1 MDEILFVQVSD
12 QHFRLRSSLESGM
25 SICLRTPALDCE
37 ECGVDYEGPSLPLLA
52 QSLPDIRRSCRE
64 HGFEHEA
71 VEAMSKAVDRGAF
84 DNPLSPPEFLT
95 LLGIIREVACIDR
108 RFPIR
113 PRARIEPLLLTEK
126 HLRRSTYAGG
136 EDDDMI
142 LVNRAAM
149 ARLEGLTG
157 LSFSP
162 CVNPAGIG
170 ETELWEVVVTGVA
183 TNLMTEKQ
191 INEFWLEEYGLE
203 DPDNDPVRCPLCQRL
218 PERAPLF
225 SEQARITEYT
235 NVFRLKDFSGIYVDS
250 EGLRVLGRVF
260 PNDLAFWAIA

>member
-1 MDEILFVQVSD
+1 VNEILFVEVGDRDSR
-12 QHFRLRSSLESGM
+12 FRSSLEAGM
-25 SICLRTPALDCE
+25 SSCLRLPAQECQK
-37 ECGVDYEGPSLPLLA
+37 CGVDYEGPALPTVAQFLA
-52 QSLPDIRRSCRE
+52 DIRQACRE
-64 HGFEHEA
+64 RGFDHEA
-71 VEAMSKAVDRGAF
+71 VMAMSRAVDRGPV
-84 DNPLSPPEFLT
+84 DNPLSPPQFLT
-95 LLGIIREVACIDR
+95 LLEIVREVAGIDQ

-113 PRARIEPLLLTEK
+113 PRARIEPLVLAER
-126 HLRRSTYAGG
+126 HLGRSIYAGG

-142 LVNRAAM
+142 LVDRAAM

-162 CVNPAGIG
+162 CVNPAGAG
-170 ETELWEVVVTGVA
+170 ETELWEAVVTGAA
-183 TNLMTEKQ
+183 TNLMTEAQ

-225 SEQARITEYT
+225 SEKARIIQYT
-235 NVFRLKDFSGIYVDS
+235 NVFRLRDFSGIYVDS